1 MSDSNVES
9 QLKKLNGESVELPKP
24 QSRVELYLAKLNG
37 ESVELPEPQSR
48 VEELLFNL
56 TQKTDTDE
64 LDFIRNHYKVINDT
78 SNEYGYWNED
88 GLYVPTVTFDVV
100 IPDWVTN
107 GHTLNAKNTLQ
118 NENIRLCACGNERT
132 VIGNNVEFLDSYAY
146 DMRRCAPGA
155 SKLESLY
162 FPKLI
167 VSNSYA
173 FSKNDGLKN
182 ITIKNFKSN
191 SQGQTSFFDCTNLEN
206 LTLTDDFLN
215 VNLYL
220 YHSNKVTQECLHS
233 LIEKYARH
241 YSSVALTFWIGE
253 ENIAKIDEEHR
264 DMIMNQLPYLTVK

>member
-78 SNEYGYWNED
+78 SNKYGYWNED

-100 IPDWVTN
+100 IPDWVRNVYTS
-107 GHTLNAKNTLQ
+107 NANKTLQ

-132 VIGNNVEFLDSYAY
+132 VIGNNVEYLDNYSY
-146 DMRRCAPGA
+146 DMRKCAPGA

-167 VSNSYA
+167 VSNSA
-173 FSKNDGLKN
+173 IFSHNDGLKN
-182 ITIKNFKSN
+182 ITIKNFKSIN
-191 SQGQTSFFDCTNLEN
+191 HGQSNFIDCTNLEN
-206 LTLTDDFLN
+206 LTLTGDYLHA
-215 VNLYL
+215 NLYL
-220 YHSNKVTQECLHS
+220 YHSNNVTQECLHS
-233 LIEKYARH
+233 LIEKYAKH
-241 YSSVALTFWIGE
+241 FSSTTLTFWIGD
-253 ENIAKIDEEHR
+253 ENFAKIDKEHR
-264 DMIMNQLPYLTVK
+264 DMIMNELPYLIVK

>member
-107 GHTLNAKNTLQ
+107 THEKTHSLQ
-118 NENIRLCACGNERT
+118 NGNINLWTCGNERT
-132 VIGNNVEFLDSYAY
+132 VIGNNVQYLEAYAY
-146 DMRRCAPGA
+146 SMKMCAPGA
-155 SKLESLY
+155 SKLESIY
-162 FPKLI
+162 FPKL
-167 VSNSYA
+167 SSGQNMMFA
-173 FSKNDGLKN
+173 FNDALKN
-182 ITIKNFKSN
+182 VTIKEFPNNQS
-191 SQGQTSFFDCTNLEN
+191 GQNAFYECVNLEN
-206 LTLTDDFLN
+206 VTIISDIIKT
-215 VNLYL
+215 NLYL
-220 YHSNKVTQECLHS
+220 YWSNKLTQECLHS
-233 LIEKYARH
+233 LIEKYAN
-241 YSSVALTFWIGE
+241 YNGSNAVTFWIGE
-253 ENIAKIDEEHR
+253 ENIAKIDEAHMQIFENNSKL
-264 DMIMNQLPYLTVK
+264 IIK

>member
-64 LDFIRNHYKVINDT
+64 LDFIMNHYKFNNDT

-100 IPDWVTN
+100 IPDWVRN
-107 GHTLNAKNTLQ
+107 IHGSNSTLQ
-118 NENIRLCACGNERT
+118 NDIINLCACGNERM
-132 VIGNNVEFLDSYAY
+132 VIGNNVESLDNYSY

-155 SKLESLY
+155 SKLESIY

-167 VSNSYA
+167 ISATYTFSY
-173 FSKNDGLKN
+173 NDGLKN
-182 ITIKNFKSN
+182 LTIKGFKSIPN
-191 SQGQTSFFDCTNLEN
+191 GRSNFVGCTNLEN
-206 LTLTDDFLN
+206 LTITADVLN
-215 VNLYL
+215 SDLYL
-220 YHSNKVTQECLHS
+220 YYSNKLTQECLHS
-233 LIEKYARH
+233 LIEKYAN
-241 YSSVALTFWIGE
+241 YTGTNTITFWIGE
-253 ENIAKIDEEHR
+253 ENIAKIDKAHMQIFENNPKL
-264 DMIMNQLPYLTVK
+264 IIK